1 MEYADYAYYTD
12 SYHGS
17 AVTEQEW
24 PRLSIQASAYLD
36 MITMGR
42 IQRLKEI
49 PDAVKNAVCA
59 VVEIKKAQQSQGNIT
74 SEKDGNYAVSYTA
87 RTKNEQAEEQYR
99 AAYESL
105 ACTGLLY
112 AGVKMKC

>member
-59 VVEIKKAQQSQGNIT
+59 VVEIKKAQQLQGNIT
-74 SEKDGNYAVSYTA
+74 SEK
-87 RTKNEQAEEQYR
+87 RTGIMLSPIQHVQKMSWKENSTMLPMNT
-99 AAYESL
+99 SL
-105 ACTGLLY
+105 AQGFC
-112 AGVKMKC
+112 MRE

>member
-17 AVTEQEW
+17 AVAEQEW

-42 IQRLKEI
+42 IQRL
-49 PDAVKNAVCA
+49 
-59 VVEIKKAQQSQGNIT
+59 
-74 SEKDGNYAVSYTA
+74 
-87 RTKNEQAEEQYR
+87 
-99 AAYESL
+99 
-105 ACTGLLY
+105 
-112 AGVKMKC
+112 